1 MKCNVCGKENI
12 DEAKFCA
19 GCGNELA
26 ETVEAEVIEDG
37 NAEIAQEPETPHVP
51 KCFDVFAKLGF
62 GLGLGGLIGCIFL
75 GFGFVAAMPGI
86 VFSALGKKS
95 IKYHNKAKK
104 GLVLSILGTVI
115 GIIVYFA
122 FCIILGIIAG
132 LAESGYYY

>member
-19 GCGNELA
+19 GCGNELV
-26 ETVEAEVIEDG
+26 ETVEAEVIEG
-37 NAEIAQEPETPHVP
+37 TTANEPETPHVP

-62 GLGLGGLIGCIFL
+62 GLGLGGLIGCILL
-75 GFGFVAAMPGI
+75 GFGCVVAMPGI

-132 LAESGYYY
+132 LAESGYYYY